1 MYPTFQTLMTNS
13 APILLQSA
21 SDNGRMRNESIV
33 GRSFIKFCP
42 QHTLSGYSTITL
54 TFKRLLWFPETKYLN
69 FYLLPPDN
77 EMKVTPDL
85 QMTDTF
91 FVPSNTF
98 FVSAVPELE
107 LPVAGPS
114 PGL

>member
-21 SDNGRMRNESIV
+21 SDNGGMRNESIV
-33 GRSFIKFCP
+33 GMSFIKFCP
-42 QHTLSGYSTITL
+42 QHALSGYSTITL
-54 TFKRLLWFPETKYLN
+54 TFKRLLWFPKTKYLN

-77 EMKVTPDL
+77 EAKVTPDL
-85 QMTDTF
+85 QMTDTL

-98 FVSAVPELE
+98 FVSAEPELE

>member
-21 SDNGRMRNESIV
+21 SDNGGMRNESIV
-33 GRSFIKFCP
+33 GMSFIKFCP
-42 QHTLSGYSTITL
+42 QHALSGYSTITL

-77 EMKVTPDL
+77 EAKVTPDL

-98 FVSAVPELE
+98 FVSAEPELE
-107 LPVAGPS
+107 LPAAGPP

>member
-21 SDNGRMRNESIV
+21 SDNGGMRNESIV

-77 EMKVTPDL
+77 ETKVTPDL

-114 PGL
+114 SGL